1 LTKKEKINDDNN
13 FKELNE
19 IKQDFIYEVKD
30 VEAELEMLTE
40 DEDEISLK
48 PLYEREIWEI
58 KKNIKLSFKKD
69 LKAPDT
75 DFDYYKVGKIIGK
88 GASGKVN
95 LGLHKL
101 TRKVVAMK
109 SVKIDSMNKDI
120 SMKRVTNEFDILAS
134 LRHKNIV

>member
-1 LTKKEKINDDNN
+1 
-13 FKELNE
+13 
-19 IKQDFIYEVKD
+19 

-48 PLYEREIWEI
+48 PLYEREKWEI
-58 KKNIKLSFKKD
+58 KKMIKLSFKRD
-69 LKAPDT
+69 MKAPDT
-75 DFDYYKVGKIIGK
+75 DFNFYKVGKIIGK